1 MLQAT
6 RTLPASTSLY
16 AVDVH
21 IDQMQT
27 TYWIQAPN
35 ESVAVKAAVNKF
47 MRALQLSRTH
57 PGETLPLAVH
67 VHTGQR
73 PQSHPIEAN

>member
-16 AVDVH
+16 AVAVH
-21 IDQMQT
+21 IDQMHT

-35 ESVAVKAAVNKF
+35 ESFAVKAAVNKF

-67 VHTGQR
+67 VQSAQR
-73 PQSHPIEAN
+73 PQSYPIEAN